1 MEIFDIYFDL
11 ELSWWNQVNEHLRLY
26 MPKTMEYLE
35 ENFSGDEYRMR
46 LDLIKRGMKAGRDE
60 LIKITKRYLLQVP
73 IVLLV
78 LCNRKR
84 GPSFL
89 RAALSVLYEN
99 REKAAPQILIHDA
112 DNEEM
117 WGRFKYANAGE
128 RPDEEKV
135 WYNLLTQSEEQI
147 EDLIHWWRQLCL
159 NFEILKEDLQT
170 LSRVSD
176 VQLLNAGEGAPLI
189 EFKTNYPVLYDCLY
203 SVFGTM
209 LSNSRL
215 CEQVHG
221 MMRHSLR
228 KEIGMTQ
235 ADHQRIYNSGIDHEM
250 KEARRM
256 LATNANIFRNKHK
269 KAAVHSRTKE
279 QLVFLSKQVTERAD
293 AMQRSYQNLNEAIH
307 NIPTV
312 NEISIEGRQ
321 RMDKDNLTIQMMRED
336 EKADAL
342 RRDEITPDD
351 AAKLGK
357 NTTLTN
363 DVSYVADA
371 KLRRWHERV
380 PELLKKKTWDRPA
393 GEEMTQS
400 LLKASKTFCFW
411 RHSRDPEELKKI
423 KTKKEAKK
431 MIDDAVDFAL
441 RFGKDILKHVECM
454 PLNIGQNKETQG
466 LKGFV
471 DESVTKSDILSVGLC
486 CADDETEEEV
496 VMEPAEELLVRRFKV
511 VNAHFDTIAGE
522 SDESDD
528 EMN

>member
-1 MEIFDIYFDL
+1 
-11 ELSWWNQVNEHLRLY
+11 
-26 MPKTMEYLE
+26 MPKTMEYLK

-60 LIKITKRYLLQVP
+60 LIKITKKYLLQVP

-89 RAALSVLYEN
+89 RAVLSVLYEN
-99 REKAAPQILIHDA
+99 REKAEPQILIHDA
-112 DNEEM
+112 ENEEK
-117 WGRFKYANAGE
+117 WGRFKYSNAEE

-135 WYNLLTQSEEQI
+135 WYNLLTQSEEQVN
-147 EDLIHWWRQLCL
+147 DLIHWWRQLCMS
-159 NFEILKEDLQT
+159 FEVLTEDLQN
-170 LSRVSD
+170 LSRVSE
-176 VQLLNAGEGAPLI
+176 VQVLSAGEGAPLI
-189 EFKTNYPVLYDCLY
+189 EFKTNYPVLYYCLY

-221 MMRHSLR
+221 MMRHGLR
-228 KEIGMTQ
+228 KEIGMDQ
-235 ADHQRIYNSGIDHEM
+235 ADHQRVYNSGIDHEM

-256 LATNANIFRNKHK
+256 LATNVNIFRNKHK
-269 KAAVHSRTKE
+269 KAAEHSRTKE
-279 QLVFLSKQVTERAD
+279 QLVFLSKQVSEQAD
-293 AMQRSYQNLNEAIH
+293 AMQKSMKNFDMALH

-312 NEISIEGRQ
+312 NQISIEGR
-321 RMDKDNLTIQMMRED
+321 RKMDKENLTIQMMRED

-342 RRDEITPDD
+342 RRDEITPDK
-351 AAKLGK
+351 AAELGR

-380 PELLKKKTWDRPA
+380 PELLKKKTWDKPA
-393 GEEMTQS
+393 GEEMTQY
-400 LLKASKTFCFW
+400 LIKASKNFRFW
-411 RHSRDPEELKKI
+411 HHSKDPEELKKI

-431 MIDDAVDFAL
+431 MIDEAVDFAL
-441 RFGKDILKHVECM
+441 KFGKDILKYAECM
-454 PLNIGQNKETQG
+454 PRRPEEHVETQG

-471 DESVTKSDILSVGLC
+471 DESVHRSDILSVGLC
-486 CADDETEEEV
+486 WANDDTDEEV
-496 VMEPAEELLVRRFKV
+496 VMEPAEELLVKRFKV
-511 VNAHFDTIAGE
+511 VDAHFDTIAGE

-528 EMN
+528 EMNEGDGVDAINDVADDCQLNNEE